1 MVSSKRKQTEQGAA
15 TGSPVAKAPARGA
28 AAMNKEGAKIG
39 GRPKGVP
46 NKITTELK
54 QLVLRAMEL
63 AGDKD
68 GGDEGALKYL
78 VSRAKKNPVAYLAL
92 ISKLIPSKVE
102 AEVNVTGQLAM
113 RLEQARKKA
122 DEQNDG

>member
-1 MVSSKRKQTEQGAA
+1 
-15 TGSPVAKAPARGA
+15 
-28 AAMNKEGAKIG
+28 MNKEGAKIG